1 MVSYYTQKKVSL
13 IISFVPVNKFGA
25 NSDLLI
31 LTEEKNLCFV
41 QTTEIDSS
49 YHGVKANFQIFLLQ

>member
-1 MVSYYTQKKVSL
+1 MVSHYTQKKVSL

-31 LTEEKNLCFV
+31 LFGQKVLE
-41 QTTEIDSS
+41 
-49 YHGVKANFQIFLLQ
+49 

>member
-1 MVSYYTQKKVSL
+1 MVSHYTQKKVFL

-31 LTEEKNLCFV
+31 LTEENNLCFV
-41 QTTEIDSS
+41 QTTEIGSS
-49 YHGVKANFQIFLLQ
+49 YHGVKANFQIFPLQ